1 MAATQ
6 LRVLGWAAARVS
18 ANTTAYAHRDK
29 RIMANVATMYGSP
42 EERSTHAEWATALAG
57 ELQTADGAGYVGF
70 LADEGEGRVRNAYP
84 GSTWDRLAEVKA
96 RYDPDNLFRL
106 NQNVPPG

>member
-84 GSTWDRLAEVKA
+84 GVDLGSAGRGQGPL
-96 RYDPDNLFRL
+96 RPGHLFRL
-106 NQNVPPG
+106 NQNVAPG